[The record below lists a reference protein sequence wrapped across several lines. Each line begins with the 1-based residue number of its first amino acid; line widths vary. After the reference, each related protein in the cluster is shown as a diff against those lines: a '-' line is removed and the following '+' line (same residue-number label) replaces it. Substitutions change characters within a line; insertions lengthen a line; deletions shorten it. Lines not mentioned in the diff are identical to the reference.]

1 MAASNWAVYFSQE
14 DESLRDD
21 VRLVGSK
28 RNRECNELCE
38 ADGQHRYSVFAAADG
53 KRAVVVV
60 NPSSDAVITAKVD
73 LPNPRNLVVATPE
86 QPDAQL
92 TSGTLRIPARSAIV
106 VMEQ

>member
-60 NPSSDAVITAKVD
+60 NPSFDAAITAKVA
-73 LPNPRNLVVATPE
+73 LPNASNLVVATPE

-92 TSGTLRIPARSAIV
+92 TSGTLPIPARSVVV